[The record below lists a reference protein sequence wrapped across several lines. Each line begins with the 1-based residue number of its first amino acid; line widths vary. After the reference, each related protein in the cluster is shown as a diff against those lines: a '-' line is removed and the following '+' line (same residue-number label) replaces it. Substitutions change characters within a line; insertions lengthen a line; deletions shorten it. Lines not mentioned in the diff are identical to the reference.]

1 MSTPAK
7 KPASNSINDP
17 NVQCFHGKC
26 TFCTKLN
33 DKHNKLNGQVNG
45 IENGISHLFER
56 FGSLSSKISQGF
68 ADVKE
73 QNQANRDDII
83 RTLNKYLTPL
93 VNNHPNIFQELN
105 QPPNPPCYSQSQPLS
120 QPPSQ

>member
-1 MSTPAK
+1 MATPSK
-7 KPASNSINDP
+7 KPASNSINHL
-17 NVQCFHGKC
+17 NGQCFHGKC
-26 TFCTKLN
+26 EFCSN
-33 DKHNKLNGQVNG
+33 MYDNHNELKGQVNG
-45 IENGISHLFER
+45 IENGISRLFER
-56 FGSLSSKISQGF
+56 FGSLSLKISQGF

-83 RTLNKYLTPL
+83 RTLDKYLTPL
-93 VNNHPNIFQELN
+93 VDNHPNIFQELN